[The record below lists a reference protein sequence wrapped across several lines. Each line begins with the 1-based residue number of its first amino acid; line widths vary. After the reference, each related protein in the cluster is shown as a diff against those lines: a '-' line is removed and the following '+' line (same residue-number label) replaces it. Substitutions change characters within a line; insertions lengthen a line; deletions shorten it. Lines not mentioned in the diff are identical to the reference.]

1 MEIFG
6 ESFPKIPGIHLIYD
20 FQRKGMEK
28 LYMLLHKYAAYM
40 WQTIQNTNKSTVL
53 SGIVSITW
61 TLVGPIPNPNF
72 MDRLFIG
79 LVLLVETL
87 QRHGKSNAFISDLE
101 PLLRFTLDK
110 DAAMC

>member
-1 MEIFG
+1 
-6 ESFPKIPGIHLIYD
+6 
-20 FQRKGMEK
+20 
-28 LYMLLHKYAAYM
+28 
-40 WQTIQNTNKSTVL
+40 
-53 SGIVSITW
+53 
-61 TLVGPIPNPNF
+61 

-87 QRHGKSNAFISDLE
+87 QHHGKSNAFNGDLE